1 MKKVDDWF
9 GLFIATH
16 MMRFPREDWPEEMSE
31 EASNFFGAWRH
42 QFIIKGL
49 TEDVATKASL
59 DLAGDPPRWLADHL
73 PAILKAGAE
82 VRRQAEPQ
90 TSAESP
96 LEDARMASRDCP
108 DCLGNGSAVRYV
120 HPEILGKLKTS
131 AGNPVPIGGSV
142 SIPCSC
148 PLGRHVA
155 RGLAPEGRQPV
166 PTVDR
171 YPSLRRWEAPWGS
184 PSSDGLDNQFRY
196 RPSEWDAALE
206 CPRLTPIHDLAT
218 LKAITTSVKDHSVAL
233 ERRSQLAAMD
243 RAPASEVAPEAKPGR
258 PLTIP
263 EDNAVEGW
271 F

>member
-1 MKKVDDWF
+1 MKVDDWF
-9 GLFIATH
+9 GLFIMAH
-16 MMRFPREDWPEEMSE
+16 MARFPREDWPAEMSQD
-31 EASNFFGAWRH
+31 ASEFFGAWRH
-42 QFIIKGL
+42 QFVIKGL
-49 TEDVATKASL
+49 TEDVATRASL
-59 DLAGDPPRWLADHL
+59 DLAGDPPRWKADHL
-73 PAILKAGAE
+73 PAILKAAAE
-82 VRRQAEPQ
+82 VRRQLEPQ
-90 TSAESP
+90 SSAESP

-120 HPEILGKLKTS
+120 HPEILGKLKTA

-171 YPSLRRWEAPWGS
+171 FPSLRRWEAPWGS

-196 RPSEWDAALE
+196 RPSEWDRNRG
-206 CPRLTPIHDLAT
+206 CPIPTEVYDLAT
-218 LKAITTSVKDHSVAL
+218 LKAIAL
-233 ERRSQLAAMD
+233 DGKASRSPDKRRSQLASID
-243 RAPASEVAPEAKPGR
+243 RAARPEVAPEAKPA
-258 PLTIP
+258 PKSITIP
-263 EDNAVEGW
+263 EDDIGW